1 MIHTGLLI
9 CMFLWHLIG
18 VVGVDEVNSV
28 SVMEGDSVTLHTHLQ
43 ILKDEVTEWTFNNTL
58 IAKVTEDNPTYNKD
72 ERFTNRLKL
81 DHQTGSLT
89 ITNIKTTDSGIYT
102 FTTIIDK
109 KQPTKRFSVTVYAS
123 LSTNTITSQNSS
135 STANGRDSLIS
146 AGAGAAAGSLL
157 IVAAVGMIWFY
168 RKNKRTNQSVQT
180 HNEEVTYA
188 DPTFYKRSKSKGSVK
203 QEDEVVYA
211 GVVTRR

>member
-1 MIHTGLLI
+1 MIYTLTLFLFHLTGV
-9 CMFLWHLIG
+9 F
-18 VVGVDEVNSV
+18 GVDEVKSV
-28 SVMEGDSVTLHTHLQ
+28 SVMEGDSVILHTHLQ

-89 ITNIKTTDSGIYT
+89 ITNTRTTDTGVYT

-123 LSTNTITSQNSS
+123 PSPTPITSHPNPP
-135 STANGRDSLIS
+135 STVTATESDCNLCFDSTEAVIRLVVT
-146 AGAGAAAGSLL
+146 ALMG
-157 IVAAVGMIWFY
+157 VAALAAVVVLVYDIKT
-168 RKNKRTNQSVQT
+168 RQ
-180 HNEEVTYA
+180 EERINTTSFR
-188 DPTFYKRSKSKGSVK
+188 D
-203 QEDEVVYA
+203 
-211 GVVTRR
+211 

>member
-109 KQPTKRFSVTVYAS
+109 KQPTKRFSVTVY
-123 LSTNTITSQNSS
+123 
-135 STANGRDSLIS
+135 DSLIS